1 MFGYPGLVGG
11 AFPGPWA
18 GSGRLRPTIAGT
30 VSADSEGKIV
40 VRDEMGFDRT
50 ILTSKRTSY
59 EEAGSKLPASAV
71 KIGTE
76 IVGTAAVTF

>member
-1 MFGYPGLVGG
+1 
-11 AFPGPWA
+11 
-18 GSGRLRPTIAGT
+18 